1 MKTTV
6 KFFVILF
13 ALVMQISYVRADG
26 PTPIVV
32 QSTRDNVPTVSGNV
46 GPRRGRGTVETLDM
60 DIMLDLENRCLNFY
74 DTEGRTITYYIYD
87 EDEFEVAS
95 GTISFATVEEATVS
109 LSGLAD
115 GIYLLSI
122 EYDDTTYEGEF
133 GIE

>member
-13 ALVMQISYVRADG
+13 ALVMQVSNVRADE
-26 PTPIVV
+26 PTPVVV
-32 QSTRDNVPTVSGNV
+32 QGTRNVPITGGNP
-46 GPRRGRGTVETLDM
+46 GPRRGRAQVVTLDM

-122 EYDDTTYEGEF
+122 EYDDTTYDGEF

>member
-13 ALVMQISYVRADG
+13 ALVMQVSNVRADG
-26 PTPIVV
+26 PRPVVV
-32 QSTRDNVPTVSGNV
+32 QSTRDTPTVSGNV
-46 GPRRGRGTVETLDM
+46 GPKRGRATVVTLDM

-74 DTEGRTITYYIYD
+74 DAEGRTITYYIYD
-87 EDEFEVAS
+87 EDGFEVAS
-95 GTISFATVEEATVS
+95 GDLSFATVPEAAVS
-109 LSGLAD
+109 LSGLED

-122 EYDDTTYEGEF
+122 ECGESTYEGEF

>member
-13 ALVMQISYVRADG
+13 ALVMQVSNVRADG
-26 PTPIVV
+26 PKPIVV
-32 QSTRDNVPTVSGNV
+32 QTTKDTPSVSGNM

-122 EYDDTTYEGEF
+122 GYDDTTYDGEF

>member
-13 ALVMQISYVRADG
+13 ALVMQVSNVRADG
-26 PTPIVV
+26 PTPVVV
-32 QSTRDNVPTVSGNV
+32 QTTRDIPLVGGNV

-122 EYDDTTYEGEF
+122 EYDDTTYDGEF